1 MIIQVF
7 ETGVQTKQ
15 IDHIIQC
22 IRNGGIVIYPTDT
35 VYGIG
40 TGFSNRRALDRIAQ
54 LKGKRKDDLEFTL
67 LCSDLSHLSTF
78 CKPISNTVFRFIK
91 EHTPGPFTFILEANN
106 EVPKMFQRKKKQIG
120 LRIPNHALLRQ
131 IIEVL
136 GEPMLNTSIV
146 DDPNSEYVTDPEYIN
161 EKYSKKVD
169 LIIDGGIG
177 LNAYSTI
184 IDCTKEPFEILRQG
198 LGIVEL

>member
-1 MIIQVF
+1 MIIRVF

-15 IDHIIQC
+15 IDHITQC

-40 TGFSNRRALDRIAQ
+40 TGLSNIRVLDRIAQ
-54 LKGKRKDDLEFTL
+54 LKGKRRDDLEFTL
-67 LCSDLSHLSTF
+67 LCSDLSLLSNF
-78 CKPISNTVFRFIK
+78 CKPISNSMFRFIK
-91 EHTPGPFTFILEANN
+91 AHTPGPFTFILEANN

-120 LRIPNHALLRQ
+120 IRIPDHTILRQ
-131 IIEVL
+131 IIEAL

-146 DDPNSEYVTDPEYIN
+146 DDPHSEYVTDPEYIN

-169 LIIDGGIG
+169 LIIDGGMG
-177 LNAYSTI
+177 HNAYSTI
-184 IDCTKEPFEILRQG
+184 IDCTKEPVEIIRQG
-198 LGIVEL
+198 LGVVDL

>member
-1 MIIQVF
+1 
-7 ETGVQTKQ
+7 
-15 IDHIIQC
+15 
-22 IRNGGIVIYPTDT
+22 
-35 VYGIG
+35 
-40 TGFSNRRALDRIAQ
+40 
-54 LKGKRKDDLEFTL
+54 
-67 LCSDLSHLSTF
+67 
-78 CKPISNTVFRFIK
+78 
-91 EHTPGPFTFILEANN
+91 GPFTFILEANN